1 MKKTNELLKRLK
13 DLGYDSMEEF
23 ENDKELHK
31 AYLNSDAPA
40 LYVGTYAKY
49 NSGSLSG
56 MWVDLTTFDETIWNK
71 PGYDDTRS
79 V

>member
-1 MKKTNELLKRLK
+1 MKETNELMKRLK

-31 AYLNSDAPA
+31 ADLNSDAPA

-56 MWVDLTTFDETIWNK
+56 MLV
-71 PGYDDTRS
+71 
-79 V
+79 